1 MNFDH
6 IDIIQSLIDGVLF
19 GSIYALIGLGFTLI
33 FGAMHKLN
41 LAYAASSIAGA
52 YSGLISLTIFGLPP
66 LMAFII
72 GPIMS
77 GVMGLIL
84 YFACFRFMPRGNHLA
99 PLMASIGA
107 LFFID
112 ELIIHETS
120 GSPLS
125 FPAILPDSYFFLGEF
140 GIRGDLL
147 LVMGFSF
154 ILMAIVMLLLYRTKL
169 GLGTRATSQQPVAA
183 LLCGIPIHRTN
194 SATFILAGVLGGF
207 AGCLLAASVGVLSP
221 LLTLPLTVKGL
232 IVTVIGGLGS
242 IRGAIVA
249 GFSVGA
255 AEGVF
260 LLVRGVNERDIY
272 VFLLLFLFLVLR
284 PNGLFGTTINRD

>member
-52 YSGLISLTIFGLPP
+52 YSGLMSLTIFGLPP

-77 GVMGLIL
+77 GVIGLIL
-84 YFACFRFMPRGNHLA
+84 YFACFRFMPRGNQLA

-120 GSPLS
+120 GSPMS
-125 FPAILPDSYFFLGEF
+125 FPAILPDAYFFLGEF

-147 LVMGFSF
+147 LVMGFS
-154 ILMAIVMLLLYRTKL
+154 LSL
-169 GLGTRATSQQPVAA
+169 
-183 LLCGIPIHRTN
+183 IH
-194 SATFILAGVLGGF
+194 I
-207 AGCLLAASVGVLSP
+207 
-221 LLTLPLTVKGL
+221 
-232 IVTVIGGLGS
+232 
-242 IRGAIVA
+242 
-249 GFSVGA
+249 
-255 AEGVF
+255 
-260 LLVRGVNERDIY
+260 
-272 VFLLLFLFLVLR
+272 
-284 PNGLFGTTINRD
+284 

>member
-140 GIRGDLL
+140 GIRGDL
-147 LVMGFSF
+147 
-154 ILMAIVMLLLYRTKL
+154 T
-169 GLGTRATSQQPVAA
+169 
-183 LLCGIPIHRTN
+183 
-194 SATFILAGVLGGF
+194 
-207 AGCLLAASVGVLSP
+207 
-221 LLTLPLTVKGL
+221 
-232 IVTVIGGLGS
+232 
-242 IRGAIVA
+242 
-249 GFSVGA
+249 
-255 AEGVF
+255 
-260 LLVRGVNERDIY
+260 
-272 VFLLLFLFLVLR
+272 
-284 PNGLFGTTINRD
+284 